1 MYIVLSTVWKYKID
15 LENRNAVFA
24 DVRLFYCLLSGDLSQ
39 VSIAILDD
47 KWECVLSNL
56 YNWFPNAVQ
65 TTTFRL
71 RISPS
76 LSTTSVS
83 QVTQKIAG
91 RVSGV
96 SQLTRSRHPVQRTPL
111 LLTAVV
117 LRQQCSHVWHWQIM
131 ILQPVLTWQTDSNA
145 SLSKLLGHVVALL
158 VADSLGG
165 DGEHPGG
172 GGVLP
177 QQVEVWQ
184 VTLQVSLESS
194 AWRRTSQEFYLS
206 QTMKN
211 SPSWKL

>member
-1 MYIVLSTVWKYKID
+1 MWKYKID
-15 LENRNAVFA
+15 LKNRNAVFA
-24 DVRLFYCLLSGDLSQ
+24 DVRLFYCLLSRDLSQ

-47 KWECVLSNL
+47 KWECVSSNL
-56 YNWFPNAVQ
+56 YNWFLNAVQ

-71 RISPS
+71 GISPS
-76 LSTTSVS
+76 FSTKSVS
-83 QVTQKIAG
+83 LVTQKIAG
-91 RVSGV
+91 RVS
-96 SQLTRSRHPVQRTPL
+96 QLTRCRTPL

-131 ILQPVLTWQTDSNA
+131 ILQAVLTWQTDPNA

-158 VADSLGG
+158 VADTLGG

-194 AWRRTSQEFYLS
+194 AGRRTSQEFYLS

-211 SPSWKL
+211 SPSWKS